1 MRVALLVLNYN
12 GAELLAEC
20 LPSIAQAARASRHEC
35 RVAVVD
41 NSSTDGSL
49 DLLAREFPE
58 VEVVV
63 CPNRGLC
70 SYNEVLGQIDEPV
83 AILLNSDIKLDLA
96 CIDPLVGPLR
106 AAIEEGRGA
115 DGGRVFLTA
124 PLCWRFDGKTYD
136 GQKTAVRWRM
146 GLVQATSLFAGHEP
160 GIFTPGL
167 TASAGA
173 AIAVDRRVFLELSG
187 FDPLFL
193 PGRLE
198 DLDLCYRAWLAG
210 WRCLHVPEAV
220 AYHRGAAT
228 FGRVHRDEGCDFLA
242 LRNTLLFQWKNL
254 RMARHRLWQR
264 LGIPLRV
271 VRDLAA
277 VPFTSRPRRLLFIR
291 AFLAA
296 RRKHSQHA
304 VAIEAS
310 ETVGAEK
317 EFFRRFHPTAMRAS
331 PAPSMTPSIS
341 PLPAAAEEEPCV
353 VG

>member
-1 MRVALLVLNYN
+1 MRVALLALSYN
-12 GAELLAEC
+12 GAELLREC
-20 LPSIAQAARASRHEC
+20 LPSVVAAARASRHDC

-58 VEVVV
+58 VEIFV
-63 CPNRGLC
+63 CENRGLC
-70 SYNEVLGQIDEPV
+70 SYNEVLRRIDEPV
-83 AILLNSDIKLDLA
+83 AVLLNSDIKLDA
-96 CIDPLVGPLR
+96 GCVDPLVEPLR
-106 AAIEEGRGA
+106 EAIEETGGG

-146 GLVQATSLFAGHEP
+146 GLVQATSLFERHEE
-160 GIFTPGL
+160 GIFTAGP

-173 AIAVDRRVFLELSG
+173 AIAVNRRVFLELGG
-187 FDPLFL
+187 FDPRYL
-193 PGRLE
+193 PGRVE
-198 DLDLCYRAWLAG
+198 DLDLCFRAWLAG
-210 WRCLHVPEAV
+210 YRCLHVPEAL

-228 FGRVHRDEGCDFLA
+228 FGRVHPDEGCDFLA

-254 RMARHRLWQR
+254 RAARHRLWQA
-264 LGIPLRV
+264 LGIPLRA

-277 VPFTSRPRRLLFIR
+277 APFTSRPRKLLFFQ
-291 AFLAA
+291 ALLAA
-296 RRKHSQHA
+296 WRRHRQQA

-310 ETVGAEK
+310 EKVGAEK
-317 EFFRRFHPTAMRAS
+317 EFFRRFHPAAMGVSPTPRNTAHVSR
-331 PAPSMTPSIS
+331 
-341 PLPAAAEEEPCV
+341 LPATAEEEACV